1 MPTARSRTARSRT
14 ARSRTA
20 RTGAVGALTAAV
32 LAALVLLAVACGDGA
47 APAPRERDGGT
58 AASGAEL
65 ADVEL
70 ALAELDA
77 RIARLEATLAELT
90 VLAGGD
96 VTLLADLPGLVE
108 DLRLRSALIDAAFR
122 RLDALEATTGEDAE
136 DPCDIIGIPYCPEN
150 PLRDPAD
157 EQ

>member
-1 MPTARSRTARSRT
+1 MSRTRSRTARSL
-14 ARSRTA
+14 
-20 RTGAVGALTAAV
+20 GALT
-32 LAALVLLAVACGDGA
+32 LAGLVLLLAGCGDGGTQA
-47 APAPRERDGGT
+47 VRDQAGGT
-58 AASGAEL
+58 AASSAEL
-65 ADVEL
+65 AHVEL

-77 RIARLEATLAELT
+77 RLTRLEATLAELT

-96 VTLLADLPGLVE
+96 VTLLADLPALVE

-150 PLRDPAD
+150 PLRDPGD